1 MSNRRKIYVQGTSG
15 VRVPFT
21 EVALSPTIT
30 KAGVTENPPL
40 HLYDTS
46 GPGSDPAVGLPTLRR
61 HWILE
66 RNDVEEYEGRTAT
79 ARDDGR
85 AAVRR
90 GAAAEQFTGDRLR
103 PLRAKPGRTVTQ
115 MHYARR

>member
-21 EVALSPTIT
+21 EVALSPTST
-30 KAGVTENPPL
+30 KAGTTDNAPVR
-40 HLYDTS
+40 LYDTS
-46 GPGSDPAVGLPTLRR
+46 GPGSDPAVGLPPLRR

-66 RNDVEEYEGRTAT
+66 RADVEEYEGREAT

-90 GAAAEQFTGDRLR
+90 GTSAEQFTGARAV
-103 PLRAKPGRTVTQ
+103 PLRAKSGHCV
-115 MHYARR
+115 